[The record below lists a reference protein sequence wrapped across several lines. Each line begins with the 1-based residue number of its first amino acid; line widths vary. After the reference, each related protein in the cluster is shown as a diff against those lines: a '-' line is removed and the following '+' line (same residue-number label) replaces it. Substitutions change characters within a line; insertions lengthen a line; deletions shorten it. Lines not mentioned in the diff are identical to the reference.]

1 MIAGLTGQ
9 LHTKFPTSLILDV
22 HGVGYEVHIPLSTYF
37 ALPELQETVSLKIH
51 THLREDTIQLFGFL
65 TTSEKEAFV
74 MLIGISGVGGK
85 LALSI
90 LSTLSVPDLTT
101 AIHQNDIDRLT
112 AVPGIGNKSANR
124 MVLELKDKI
133 ARLLEPNE
141 APTSSSRHHS
151 EDRVQED
158 ASSALMNLGYRAKE
172 VNEAVSRTLRS
183 HSTNL
188 SLDDLIRESLKLL
201 AGR

>member
-9 LHTKFPTSLILDV
+9 LLTKLPTSLILDV

-37 ALPELQETVSLKIH
+37 ALPELRETVSLKIH

-90 LSTLSVPDLTT
+90 LSTLSVPDLIT
-101 AIHQNDIDRLT
+101 AIHQNDVDRLT
-112 AVPGIGNKSANR
+112 AVPGIGKKSASR

-133 ARLLEPNE
+133 AKVLEPHE
-141 APTSSSRHHS
+141 ALISSSLHDS
-151 EDRVQED
+151 DDRVQDD
-158 ASSALMNLGYRAKE
+158 AASALMNLGYRAKE
-172 VNEAVSRTLRS
+172 VNEAVARTIRS
-183 HSTNL
+183 HATNV
-188 SLDDLIRESLKLL
+188 SLDDLIRESLKFL